1 MKLNADNAQAL
12 NVVKKDDKI
21 KVEFDIRA
29 SKELEGPNIFKALE
43 HVSFKA
49 RISMTKDKKMVV
61 LLLLPDKLNNRML
74 FNELTTFL
82 EDASEIVQK

>member
-1 MKLNADNAQAL
+1 MNANTEAI
-12 NVVKKDDKI
+12 KKDDKI
-21 KVEFDIRA
+21 KVEFDIKA

>member
-1 MKLNADNAQAL
+1 
-12 NVVKKDDKI
+12 
-21 KVEFDIRA
+21 
-29 SKELEGPNIFKALE
+29 
-43 HVSFKA
+43 
-49 RISMTKDKKMVV
+49 MTKDKKMVV